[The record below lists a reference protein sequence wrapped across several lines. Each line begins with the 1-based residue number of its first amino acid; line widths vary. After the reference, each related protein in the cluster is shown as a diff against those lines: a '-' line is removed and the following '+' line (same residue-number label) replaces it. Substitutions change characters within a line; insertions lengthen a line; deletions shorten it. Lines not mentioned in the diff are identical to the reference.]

1 FIEEATNGKIK
12 DFIKVEYISD
22 EERAILINAI
32 HFLGKWKHSFDS
44 EFTYTGTFRGYN
56 GKREIEFMVCE
67 ESYRV
72 NQNNSIG
79 TLLMTPYKNEKYT
92 FFYLLPF
99 ESSNIKKLRNALTGE
114 ALINIVKGSKA
125 TSVEITVPKL
135 KVESDLDGIEVLT
148 KLGVKRLF

>member
-12 DFIKVEYISD
+12 DFIEADRISD
-22 EERAILINAI
+22 STRAILINAI
-32 HFLGKWKHSFDS
+32 HFLGKWKYSFDP
-44 EFTYTGTFRGYN
+44 ELTYAGTFSGYN
-56 GKREIEFMVCE
+56 GKREIDVMTNEEF
-67 ESYRV
+67 YRL

-99 ESSNIKKLRNALTGE
+99 ESSNLEKMRKELTGE
-114 ALINIVKGSKA
+114 TLVKDSKA

-135 KVESDLDGIEVLT
+135 KIESELDGIEVLK
-148 KLGVKRLF
+148 KLGVKKLFN